1 MISELMSNTI
11 TFFVLCSVSIT
22 WLVFA
27 KRLYN
32 DALPLGWIALA
43 IGVYMY
49 ALARLCL
56 IVGLPIMAISSI
68 ELMAGALFIIGDV
81 LVLTQITEEFKYL
94 RNRQKEIKSVMKN
107 LKTKYFKREIDEE
120 QLRKL
125 YSELIKE
132 LAEIEVKMKKKRT

>member
-94 RNRQKEIKSVMKN
+94 RNRQKEIKSIMKN

-132 LAEIEVKMKKKRT
+132 LAEIEVKMKKKRA